1 MEFSDRVK
9 DHFSNSIQTSILI
22 ADGLADAIA
31 HAGQVLVSSILSG
44 KKILSCGSGGSA
56 ALSNYFSTQLLH
68 KFSMERPALPAI
80 SLSSDSAALTS
91 IANDHSFR
99 YAFSQQ
105 ISALGQSEDILLCM
119 STSGNAESIVEAI
132 NVAHEKNMHIISLTG
147 KDGGK
152 IRAMYRP
159 SDLEICIPSE
169 QVACIHEGQ
178 LTVINC
184 LCEAIDYGLF
194 GV

>member
-1 MEFSDRVK
+1 MELSDRVK
-9 DHFSNSIQTSILI
+9 DHFSHSIQTSILI

-31 HAGQVLVSSILSG
+31 HAGQILVSSILSG
-44 KKILSCGSGGSA
+44 QKILSCGSGGAA
-56 ALSNYFSTQLLH
+56 ALSDYFSTQLMH
-68 KFSMERPALPAI
+68 RFSMERPALPAI
-80 SLSSDSAALTS
+80 SLSSNSTTLTS
-91 IANDHSFR
+91 IANHQSFR

-105 ISALGQSEDILLCM
+105 ISALGQSEDILLCI
-119 STSGNAESIVEAI
+119 STSGNSESIVEAI
-132 NVAHEKNMHIISLTG
+132 KAAHEKNMHIISLTG

-159 SDLEICIPSE
+159 SDLEIRIPSE

-178 LTVINC
+178 LITINC
-184 LCEAIDYGLF
+184 LCEAIDRGLF

>member
-68 KFSMERPALPAI
+68 KFSM
-80 SLSSDSAALTS
+80 
-91 IANDHSFR
+91 
-99 YAFSQQ
+99 
-105 ISALGQSEDILLCM
+105 
-119 STSGNAESIVEAI
+119 
-132 NVAHEKNMHIISLTG
+132 
-147 KDGGK
+147 
-152 IRAMYRP
+152 
-159 SDLEICIPSE
+159 
-169 QVACIHEGQ
+169 
-178 LTVINC
+178 
-184 LCEAIDYGLF
+184 
-194 GV
+194 

>member
-1 MEFSDRVK
+1 MELSERVK
-9 DHFSNSIQTSILI
+9 DHFSKSIKTSILI
-22 ADGLADAIA
+22 ADGLADAIV

-44 KKILSCGSGGSA
+44 KKILSCGSGGAA

-68 KFSMERPALPAI
+68 RFSMDRPGLPAI

-91 IANDHSFR
+91 IANDQSFR
-99 YAFSQQ
+99 YVFSQQ
-105 ISALGQSEDILLCM
+105 ISALGQSEDILLCI
-119 STSGNAESIVEAI
+119 STSTNSESIVEAI
-132 NVAHEKNMHIISLTG
+132 KAAHENNMHIISLTG
-147 KDGGK
+147 KDSGK
-152 IRAMYRP
+152 ISSMYMP

-169 QVACIHEGQ
+169 QAACIHEGQ